1 MHVFMMV
8 LLCMWQLILGGFKTK
23 HSVLHYCVPQIKHY
37 SLVSLY
43 AVSLSE
49 IDRCSVY
56 ACCVLV
62 NVYLLHPLN
71 PWMLVFILFTHQYYL
86 SMRAI
91 RVAFRCLYVRVLK
104 CALWCVGSALGN
116 RLGPRLLLPRI
127 KVSAALITS
136 LPASAVFY
144 SVPAAV
150 SAWRNSQKF
159 CHSVKIIWNFVCCII
174 SIINLLWIH
183 DSAANNNKM
192 LLKFSH
198 TASKNYPDPASHLW
212 LLIWL
217 WMFS

>member
-1 MHVFMMV
+1 MFNNTRKRDNVFIKV
-8 LLCMWQLILGGFKTK
+8 FLCMCACGGSYQEGLNLFCSAFLCT
-23 HSVLHYCVPQIKHY
+23 SDAGMIS
-37 SLVSLY
+37 SLVCLFTFTFSLF
-43 AVSLSE
+43 E
-49 IDRCSVY
+49 IDCCSLY

-62 NVYLLHPLN
+62 DVYLLHPLN

-104 CALWCVGSALGN
+104 CALWRVGRALGN

-150 SAWRNSQKF
+150 SEWRNSPLLLLQLDTRGVARTLAEIHIFYFEQRWRK
-159 CHSVKIIWNFVCCII
+159 KIN
-174 SIINLLWIH
+174 
-183 DSAANNNKM
+183 
-192 LLKFSH
+192 KFS
-198 TASKNYPDPASHLW
+198 KL
-212 LLIWL
+212 
-217 WMFS
+217 MFLQ

>member
-8 LLCMWQLILGGFKTK
+8 VLCVWQLTLGSILWCIIVWLRYW
-23 HSVLHYCVPQIKHY
+23 HD

-43 AVSLSE
+43 AFSLSE

-104 CALWCVGSALGN
+104 CALWRVGSALGN

-136 LPASAVFY
+136 LPASVVFY

-150 SAWRNSQKF
+150 SARRNS
-159 CHSVKIIWNFVCCII
+159 HRN
-174 SIINLLWIH
+174 
-183 DSAANNNKM
+183 SATR
-192 LLKFSH
+192 LKL
-198 TASKNYPDPASHLW
+198 Y
-212 LLIWL
+212 
-217 WMFS
+217 

>member
-1 MHVFMMV
+1 MCLRYWHD
-8 LLCMWQLILGGFKTK
+8 
-23 HSVLHYCVPQIKHY
+23 
-37 SLVSLY
+37 SLESLY
-43 AVSLSE
+43 AFSLSE

-104 CALWCVGSALGN
+104 CALWRVGSALGN

-136 LPASAVFY
+136 LPASVVFY

-150 SAWRNSQKF
+150 SAWRNSLR
-159 CHSVKIIWNFVCCII
+159 N
-174 SIINLLWIH
+174 
-183 DSAANNNKM
+183 SATQLKLYQM
-192 LLKFSH
+192 LF
-198 TASKNYPDPASHLW
+198 AV
-212 LLIWL
+212 
-217 WMFS
+217 